1 MRVSSDCAS
10 GKLDLLAS
18 AFAPGNGWPSHPNG
32 CCPHS
37 KITKYIWRTP
47 RFLVIAAQQILFMP
61 GFRIPRSYLFFAIFS
76 VLLPGRVLGQDAR
89 AIAHP
94 AAAET
99 PSLDYQNQSS
109 QEITQVILRGY
120 DRWNAQDMD
129 GYMEMF
135 WKSPNFLYAVDNEI
149 FWGWDQVRAAL
160 ARGYPNRSAMGTL
173 SSERMEIRVLTSDLA
188 TIVNSWEMRFPNAK
202 VVGITTGTLRKFP
215 EGWRVISGH
224 TSSSELPIN

>member
-1 MRVSSDCAS
+1 M
-10 GKLDLLAS
+10 L
-18 AFAPGNGWPSHPNG
+18 
-32 CCPHS
+32 
-37 KITKYIWRTP
+37 
-47 RFLVIAAQQILFMP
+47 
-61 GFRIPRSYLFFAIFS
+61 GFRIPRKYLFFAIFS
-76 VLLPGRVLGQDAR
+76 ALLLVRALGQEAR
-89 AIAHP
+89 ITTDP
-94 AAAET
+94 ATTEA
-99 PSLDYQNQSS
+99 PSLDYQNQCS

-120 DRWNAQDMD
+120 DRWNAHDVD

-160 ARGYPNRSAMGTL
+160 ARGYPDRSAMGTL

-188 TIVNSWEMRFPNAK
+188 TIVNSWAMRFPKVK

-224 TSSSELPIN
+224 TSSSELPMN